1 MKLKGEQIVSVAE
14 RMYQCRR
21 DLKRLFADRYAEIVD
36 PYGKVIRHVAAER
49 GIDILQAA
57 LAMGKEMQALHKDPV
72 ITICLMAAAVDIV
85 EPEMTGSS
93 ASAPHNN
100 R

>member
-1 MKLKGEQIVSVAE
+1 MNGEQVVSVAA

-21 DLKRLFADRYAEIVD
+21 DLKALFGERYAEIVD
-36 PYGKVIRHVAAER
+36 PYGKSIRYVAAER

-57 LAMGKEMQALHKDPV
+57 LAMGKEMQALYADPV

-85 EPEMTGSS
+85 EPECS
-93 ASAPHNN
+93 AASIGGEP
-100 R
+100 RG

>member
-1 MKLKGEQIVSVAE
+1 MNGEQVVSVAA

-21 DLKRLFADRYAEIVD
+21 DLKALFGERYAELVD

-49 GIDILQAA
+49 DIDILRAA

-72 ITICLMAAAVDIV
+72 ITICLMAAAVDII
-85 EPEMTGSS
+85 EPECSGGSIE
-93 ASAPHNN
+93 AP